1 MKLLGLKAHGH
12 LIMRNAF
19 SLSLRILTVLIF
31 NIFYK
36 TKTKFNSKPKVS
48 FETQGKFLVVGPV
61 KKGYLFPRYNDID

>member
-1 MKLLGLKAHGH
+1 MKLLVLKAHGH

-19 SLSLRILTVLIF
+19 SLSLRILKVLMF

-61 KKGYLFPRYNDID
+61 KKRLFISKI